1 MTESVFNV
9 HVSVDEE
16 AITKAV
22 KDLLRSELTKQLKT
36 LDGPNVPSASSIL
49 KVRSLAARYL
59 KNVHVAGVAS
69 SRASTGNRAMDYRR
83 TLGHIAWMCDTLLQ
97 EENFDDE
104 KLNRWLGFIQGALWS
119 AGLCS
124 IDDLRNDVKGV
135 GL

>member
-1 MTESVFNV
+1 
-9 HVSVDEE
+9 
-16 AITKAV
+16 
-22 KDLLRSELTKQLKT
+22 
-36 LDGPNVPSASSIL
+36 
-49 KVRSLAARYL
+49 
-59 KNVHVAGVAS
+59 
-69 SRASTGNRAMDYRR
+69 MDHRR